1 MSTTMSAHRDTQR
14 YNQAQSVGTIRG
26 RFQRLITLDQS
37 RRAGLL
43 WDSASSPPD
52 LLRPRAFD
60 DSYHCYNDG
69 SSNHYLTSS
78 DSAAPHGGLD
88 IAATAPPPPS
98 PPPLSKPS
106 IPEPEG
112 FPSFFWTPEEDRQL
126 LELREQSKLDWEE
139 IAERLM
145 GRRSASAC
153 CSRYNRTLFNKHIE
167 KMASKCSNNNKNR
180 NGGGQLSTV
189 VEEEADEGV
198 DEKKVYQATPM
209 SLLPLEASPYSAHH
223 HPQSPMDVSPMSSSL
238 LYSHEH
244 IQCYHRLS
252 ALNLGQEHGD
262 QSSYQS
268 RSPPLEPLEPRVA
281 DTCSEVLTKARFC
294 LSLEL

>member
-1 MSTTMSAHRDTQR
+1 MAMSTTMSAHRDTQR
-14 YNQAQSVGTIRG
+14 
-26 RFQRLITLDQS
+26 
-37 RRAGLL
+37 
-43 WDSASSPPD
+43 
-52 LLRPRAFD
+52 
-60 DSYHCYNDG
+60 
-69 SSNHYLTSS
+69 NHYPTSS
-78 DSAAPHGGLD
+78 DSAAPHGGPD
-88 IAATAPPPPS
+88 IAATAPPPSS
-98 PPPLSKPS
+98 PPPLPKPS
-106 IPEPEG
+106 RPEPEG

-180 NGGGQLSTV
+180 NGGRQLSTV

-223 HPQSPMDVSPMSSSL
+223 HPQSPMDVSPMFSSL
-238 LYSHEH
+238 PDPHEH

-281 DTCSEVLTKARFC
+281 DTCSEILTKARFC